1 MKWKRPHKIAL
12 LIFLFLLFFMRTSYA
27 GELKHALDV
36 KVELSTGKFI
46 KYNATIP
53 VTVDITNLEGD
64 FNGKLEL
71 VYPRGYRSSMD
82 INSYYRDIS
91 VPRNGK
97 KRFFLYIPKTS
108 YYTSKID
115 VRIRKGNDYKEYPVA
130 YNTLQNNDKIILVVN
145 KEKGGFAYLSEF
157 KSLMPQNTSLNIVYP
172 ETQLLPEAWKAYD
185 NVDYILI
192 NNLPALN
199 LEPEKQK
206 AILDYVAGGGTV
218 VFSSNLDPGEF
229 NNSIFKEYLPLTPEK
244 TVALDKDE
252 LIFNNTET
260 VVTTG
265 KVNGE
270 VLYAHEENPILVQGK
285 LGEGSIFF
293 VTADFSRKPFKP
305 DFEEKEIWTRIFR
318 ASEAVTANNLRVD
331 NTRVLANLP
340 EMASP
345 PLDKIFWALLVYIV
359 LIGPV
364 NYFYLKK
371 KDKLMNMFITVP
383 LAALI
388 FSTGI
393 FFMGYAVKGSRILL
407 RKFSIVY
414 VSSGQSVGFVDS
426 VVSLFS
432 PAKITYQMNLADK
445 DSTGW
450 ELGEYGEM
458 PETVVK
464 EEESMTFEDLTI
476 QMWSMRQFRVQKS
489 KFFKEPF
496 RMDVKEQQGKF
507 TGTIYNGTE
516 MTVTGCVLFVNGA
529 VSAPFELKPGEMKIN
544 LPVAQKGLLSPYGL
558 GNHLND
564 IYGLT
569 ADKDEKNPMLDAKK
583 TAISTISESAVRA
596 GGRLLLVGWSED
608 DLNKVKIN
616 RQGAKELNTNL
627 FFVR

>member
-1 MKWKRPHKIAL
+1 MKWKRPLNTAL
-12 LIFLFLLFFMRTSYA
+12 LIFLFLFCFAGTSYA
-27 GELKHALDV
+27 GDLKHALDV

-64 FNGKLEL
+64 FKGKLEL
-71 VYPRGYRSSMD
+71 VYPRGYRSSLD
-82 INSYYRDIS
+82 VNSYYRDIS

-115 VRIRKGNDYKEYPVA
+115 IRIKKGNDYKEYPVS
-130 YNTLQNNDKIILVVN
+130 YNTLQNNDKIVLIIN

-172 ETQLLPEAWKAYD
+172 ESQLLPEAWKAYD

-199 LEPEKQK
+199 LEPEKQR
-206 AILDYVAGGGTV
+206 AILDYAAAGGTV
-218 VFSSNLDPGEF
+218 IFSSNLDPGEF
-229 NNSIFKEYLPLTPEK
+229 NNSVFKDYLPIVPEK
-244 TVALDKDE
+244 TTTLDKDE
-252 LIFNNTET
+252 IVFNQAET
-260 VVTTG
+260 VITTG

-270 VLYAHEENPILVQGK
+270 VLYAHENNPLLIQGK

-305 DFEEKEIWTRIFR
+305 EFEEKEIWTRIFR
-318 ASEAVTANNLRVD
+318 ASEAVTANNLHVD
-331 NTRVLANLP
+331 NARVLANLP

-383 LAALI
+383 IAALI

-393 FFMGYAVKGSRILL
+393 FFMGYAVKGSKILL
-407 RKFSIVY
+407 RKFNIVY
-414 VSSGQSVGFVDS
+414 ISEGQPVGFVDS

-432 PAKITYQMNLADK
+432 PAKITYQLALTDK
-445 DSTGW
+445 ESTGW

-458 PETVVK
+458 PETRVR
-464 EEESMTFEDLTI
+464 EEEFMTFEDLTI
-476 QMWSMRQFRVQKS
+476 QMWSMRQFKVQRS
-489 KFFKEPF
+489 KFFKESF
-496 RMDVKEQQGKF
+496 KMDVKEQQGTF

-516 MTVTGCVLFVNGA
+516 MTITGCVLFINGA
-529 VSAPFELKPGEMKIN
+529 VSPPFELKPGEMKIN
-544 LPVAQKGLLSPYGL
+544 MPVAKKGLLSPYGL

-564 IYGLT
+564 VYGLSGEN
-569 ADKDEKNPMLDAKK
+569 DEKNPMLDAKK
-583 TAISTISESAVRA
+583 TAISTVSESAVRA
-596 GGRLLLVGWSED
+596 GGRTILFGWSVD

-616 RQGAKELNTNL
+616 RQGAMELNTNL
-627 FFVR
+627 FYIR

>member
-1 MKWKRPHKIAL
+1 MKWKRPHNIAL
-12 LIFLFLLFFMRTSYA
+12 IIFLFLFFFTGASYA
-27 GELKHALDV
+27 GDFKHALDV

-46 KYNATIP
+46 KYNSTIP

-64 FNGKLEL
+64 FKGRLEL
-71 VYPRGYRSSMD
+71 VYPRGYSSSSD

-115 VRIRKGNDYKEYPVA
+115 VRIRKGNDYKEYPVS
-130 YNTLQNNDKIILVVN
+130 YNTLQNNDKIILVLN

-157 KSLMPQNTSLNIVYP
+157 KSLMPQNTSLNIIYP
-172 ETQLLPEAWKAYD
+172 EPQLLPEAWKAYD

-192 NNLPALN
+192 NNLPAIN

-206 AILDYVAGGGTV
+206 AILDYVSAGGTV
-218 VFSSNLDPGEF
+218 IFSSNLDPGEF
-229 NNSIFKEYLPLTPEK
+229 NNSIFKDYLPIIAEK
-244 TVALDKDE
+244 TVPLDKDE
-252 LIFNNTET
+252 IVFNQAET
-260 VVTTG
+260 VLISG

-270 VLYAHEENPILVQGK
+270 VLYAQEKNPILIQRK
-285 LGEGSIFF
+285 LGEGSLFF

-305 DFEEKEIWTRIFR
+305 EFEEKEIWTRIFR
-318 ASEAVTANNLRVD
+318 ASEVAAANNLRID

-393 FFMGYAVKGSRILL
+393 FFMGYAVKGSKILL
-407 RKFSIVY
+407 RKFNIVY
-414 VSSGQSVGFVDS
+414 ISDGQSVAFVDS

-432 PAKITYQMNLADK
+432 PAKITYQMALTDK
-445 DSTGW
+445 NSTGW
-450 ELGEYGEM
+450 ELGEYGQT
-458 PETVVK
+458 PETTVR
-464 EEESMTFEDLTI
+464 EEEFMTFENLTI
-476 QMWSMRQFRVQKS
+476 QMWSMRQFRVQRS
-489 KFFKEPF
+489 RFFKDSF
-496 RMDVKEQQGKF
+496 KINVKEQQGTF
-507 TGTIYNGTE
+507 TGTVHNGTD
-516 MTVTGCVLFVNGA
+516 MTITGCVLFINGT
-529 VSAPFELKPGEMKIN
+529 VSSPFDLKPGEMEIN
-544 LPVAQKGLLSPYGL
+544 LPAVKKGLLSPYGL

-564 IYGLT
+564 VYGLS

-583 TAISTISESAVRA
+583 TAISVVSESAVRA
-596 GGRLLLVGWSED
+596 GGRTILFGWSTD

>member
-12 LIFLFLLFFMRTSYA
+12 LIFVFLFFFTGASFA
-27 GELKHALDV
+27 GDLKHALDV

-71 VYPRGYRSSMD
+71 VYPRGYRSAND
-82 INSYYRDIS
+82 VNVYYRDIS

-108 YYTSKID
+108 YYTSRID
-115 VRIRKGNDYKEYPVA
+115 IRVRKGNDYKEYPVP
-130 YNTLQNNDKIILVVN
+130 YNTLQNNDKIILIIN

-157 KSLMPQNTSLNIVYP
+157 KSLMPQNTSLNIAYP
-172 ETQLLPEAWKAYD
+172 EPQMLPEAWKAYD
-185 NVDYILI
+185 NVDFILV
-192 NNLPALN
+192 NDLPSLN

-206 AILDYVAGGGTV
+206 AILDYVAAGGSV
-218 VFSSNLDPGEF
+218 IFSSNLDPGEF
-229 NNSIFKEYLPLTPEK
+229 NNSIFKKYLPILPEK
-244 TVALDKDE
+244 TVTLDKDE
-252 LIFNNTET
+252 AVFNHAET
-260 VVTTG
+260 VITSG

-270 VLYAHEENPILVQGK
+270 VLFAQDKNPILIQGK

-293 VTADFSRKPFKP
+293 ITADFSRKPFKP
-305 DFEEKEIWTRIFR
+305 EFEEKEIWTRVFR
-318 ASEAVTANNLRVD
+318 ASEAVAGNNLHLD

-393 FFMGYAVKGSRILL
+393 FFMGYAVKGSKILL
-407 RKFSIVY
+407 RKFNIVY
-414 VSSGQSVGFVDS
+414 ISTGQSVAFVDS

-432 PAKITYQMNLADK
+432 PAKISYKMALTDK
-445 DSTGW
+445 ESTGW

-458 PETVVK
+458 PETTVK
-464 EEESMTFEDLTI
+464 EEDIMTFEDLTI

-489 KFFKEPF
+489 KFFKESF
-496 RMDVKEQQGKF
+496 KMDVKEEQGRF
-507 TGTIYNGTE
+507 TGTVYNGTD
-516 MTVTGCVLFVNGA
+516 MTITGCVLFYNGS
-529 VSAPFELKPGEMKIN
+529 VSSPFDLKPGEMEIN
-544 LPVAQKGLLSPYGL
+544 LPVLKKGLLSPYGL
-558 GNHLND
+558 GNHLNE

-569 ADKDEKNPMLDAKK
+569 AEKDEKNPMLDAKK
-583 TAISTISESAVRA
+583 TAISAVSESVVRA
-596 GGRLLLVGWSED
+596 GPRMILLGWSTD
-608 DLNKVKIN
+608 DLSKVTINK
-616 RQGAKELNTNL
+616 QGAKELNVNL
-627 FFVR
+627 FYIR

>member
-1 MKWKRPHKIAL
+1 MKWKKPLKTA
-12 LIFLFLLFFMRTSYA
+12 FQAVLFLLLITGTGYA
-27 GELKHALDV
+27 GDLKHTLDV

-46 KYNATIP
+46 KYNSTIP
-53 VTVDITNLEGD
+53 VTVDITNLDGD
-64 FNGKLEL
+64 FTGRLEL
-71 VYPRGYRSSMD
+71 VYPRGYRGPQD
-82 INSYYRDIS
+82 VNFYYRDIS
-91 VPRNGK
+91 IPRNGK

-115 VRIRKGNDYKEYPVA
+115 VRVRKGNDYKEYPLT
-130 YNTLQNNDKIILVVN
+130 YNTLQNNDKIVLILN

-172 ETQLLPEAWKAYD
+172 ESNLLPEVWKAYD

-192 NNLPALN
+192 NDLPSLN

-206 AILDYVAGGGTV
+206 AILGYAAAGGSV
-218 VFSSNLDPGEF
+218 IFSSNLDPGEF
-229 NNSIFKEYLPLTPEK
+229 NNSVFKDYLPVIPE
-244 TVALDKDE
+244 TTIPLDRDE
-252 LIFNNTET
+252 SIFNQSET
-260 VVTTG
+260 VITTG
-265 KVNGE
+265 KVKGE
-270 VLYAHEENPILVQGK
+270 VLYDYDKTPVLIRGK
-285 LGEGSIFF
+285 LGEGSIYF

-318 ASEAVTANNLRVD
+318 ASEATIANNIRID

-364 NYFYLKK
+364 NYYYLKK
-371 KDKLMNMFITVP
+371 KDRLMNMFLTVP

-393 FFMGYAVKGSRILL
+393 FFMGYAVKGSNILL
-407 RKFSIVY
+407 RKFNIVY

-432 PAKITYQMNLADK
+432 PSKIKYEMTLAEK
-445 DSTGW
+445 ESTGW

-458 PETVVK
+458 PETRVR
-464 EEESMTFEDLTI
+464 EEEYMVFEDLTI
-476 QMWSMRQFRVQKS
+476 QMWSMRQFRAQRS
-489 KFFKEPF
+489 RFFKEAF
-496 RMDVKEQQGKF
+496 ILNVKEQQGVF

-516 MTVTGCVLFVNGA
+516 TTITGCVLFSGGA
-529 VSAPFELKPGEMKIN
+529 VSSPFELEPGEMKIDM
-544 LPVAQKGLLSPYGL
+544 PVVKKGLLSPYGL

-564 IYGLT
+564 VYGLS
-569 ADKDEKNPMLDAKK
+569 ALKDEKNPMLDAKK
-583 TAISTISESAVRA
+583 TAITTISESAVRM
-596 GGRLLLVGWSED
+596 GPKVILLGWSAE
-608 DLNKVKIN
+608 DLNKVTIN
-616 RQGAKELNTNL
+616 RQGAKELTTNL